1 MFPWLSSWPGERR
14 PWFSKDLKDHYFCRT
29 KVINTVSIIRK
40 DMAIRSMMQ
49 VWGDGP
55 WIEWVSER
63 CIKQKECVYGTCDK
77 FLSLLIREKCLV
89 HLRVVA
95 RQPHPRVMIGS
106 PVISCLPA
114 SSCSASSSES
124 FSPRVVSKWRS
135 SALVIRPFP
144 SWKHSLC

>member
-1 MFPWLSSWPGERR
+1 MTWRKETTIFKR
-14 PWFSKDLKDHYFCRT
+14 LKRSLLLLNEGHKHSEHYQKRHGDSAHDAGVRGRT
-29 KVINTVSIIRK
+29 LDR
-40 DMAIRSMMQ
+40 
-49 VWGDGP
+49 
-55 WIEWVSER
+55 VSER

-95 RQPHPRVMIGS
+95 RQPHPRVMICS

-144 SWKHSLC
+144 S